1 MAHSALQMMKI
12 LKESARVSGGDRQ
25 FPSPSAR
32 GQRAYPDS
40 DEEPWGIVNRELA
53 EIIQPPVTPILLDV
67 QSDTVDD
74 CWSRGLV
81 AEQHEKTW
89 LFYTV
94 DNGAVELTSD
104 DKQIPYRVLQMD
116 IARACIMKA
125 TLTDVE
131 KKGQLADVTLRNLVC
146 DLKQVNVKYWPHIPQ
161 GKNIVRITFVLD
173 TVTLIVCHN
182 VYSKLLLTILPEV
195 HPQPA
200 GLPYEDQIRDLDP
213 TAVENP
219 GLIIEQLQ
227 EQLFESKS
235 NIFDG
240 VKLIDLNMNR
250 SLGALL
256 LENHD
261 KKPNVAARAKEINCT
276 EEAVG
281 KGSEVPTGAAK
292 NNV

>member
-1 MAHSALQMMKI
+1 MLIRQVI
-12 LKESARVSGGDRQ
+12 GGDRQ

-116 IARACIMKA
+116 IARVIMKKLEFKPA
-125 TLTDVE
+125 FGFPARGL
-131 KKGQLADVTLRNLVC
+131 
-146 DLKQVNVKYWPHIPQ
+146 LK
-161 GKNIVRITFVLD
+161 
-173 TVTLIVCHN
+173 
-182 VYSKLLLTILPEV
+182 
-195 HPQPA
+195 
-200 GLPYEDQIRDLDP
+200 
-213 TAVENP
+213 
-219 GLIIEQLQ
+219 
-227 EQLFESKS
+227 QLFESKS